1 MGKIES
7 KSITVAPDE
16 EQDIIAKY
24 ELFGWEL
31 KSTQEVLSRD
41 SHLENRGD
49 ELYNVTTTQNYVKLM
64 FQRDADSPVA
74 AKARPVEDE
83 YWRLYNRTQP
93 IYFPK
98 KNKLLNLVP
107 LILCGFMLLVG
118 VIGLFLP
125 GHNFGEKMAYLAISI
140 VFAAIFFGVSYAYRK
155 FGYQRKVDAYLKN
168 KARIEAIEEDMR
180 AV

>member
-49 ELYNVTTTQNYVKLM
+49 DLYNVTTTQNYVKLM

-83 YWRLYNRTQP
+83 YWRLITERSRFIFRRKTSC
-93 IYFPK
+93 
-98 KNKLLNLVP
+98 
-107 LILCGFMLLVG
+107 LIW
-118 VIGLFLP
+118 FL
-125 GHNFGEKMAYLAISI
+125 
-140 VFAAIFFGVSYAYRK
+140 
-155 FGYQRKVDAYLKN
+155 
-168 KARIEAIEEDMR
+168 
-180 AV
+180 

>member
-31 KSTQEVLSRD
+31 KSTQEVLSKD

-93 IYFPK
+93 IYFPT

-118 VIGLFLP
+118 LWDCSCRVTTSAKKWLILLSALCLQPYSSVFPMHTVNLVISVRLM
-125 GHNFGEKMAYLAISI
+125 HI
-140 VFAAIFFGVSYAYRK
+140 
-155 FGYQRKVDAYLKN
+155 
-168 KARIEAIEEDMR
+168 
-180 AV
+180 